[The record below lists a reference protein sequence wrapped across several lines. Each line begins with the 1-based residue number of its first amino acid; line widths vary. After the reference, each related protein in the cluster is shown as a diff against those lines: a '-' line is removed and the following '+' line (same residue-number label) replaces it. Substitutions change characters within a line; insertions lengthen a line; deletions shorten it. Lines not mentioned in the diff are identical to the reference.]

1 LREALSISFTALGG
15 GREKEAVKIMKQ
27 HVAIVLDVVKK
38 LEELTKAF
46 QKWDVKKLEAL
57 EAELDQLE
65 TKADGVRRKFEASLV
80 EGAFLPAY
88 RSDFSA
94 LAERIDDVADM
105 AQEAARAF
113 VWRGVFCDIIAK
125 ACKKKPGAREI
136 AEGFVKI
143 AQKAVDATTA
153 LKEAVGALMSN
164 VEVARANANKVE
176 LAEHESDLLEEKLI
190 KQLYTHER
198 LFDPVSIMQIKDIVE
213 KMGAVSN
220 RAEDAS
226 DLISIIS
233 YVIMM

>member
-1 LREALSISFTALGG
+1 MRKVLSISLTALGG
-15 GREKEAVKIMKQ
+15 GREKEAVKIMEQ

-46 QKWDVKKLEAL
+46 QKGNAKKLGAL
-57 EAELDQLE
+57 EAELDRLE

-113 VWRGVFCDIIAK
+113 VWRGVFCDTIAK
-125 ACKKKPGAREI
+125 ACKKKAEAREI
-136 AEGFVKI
+136 VDGFVKI
-143 AQKAVDATTA
+143 VQKAVDATTA
-153 LKEAVGALMSN
+153 LKEAVGTLMSN

-190 KQLYTHER
+190 KQLYTHEK
-198 LFDPVSIMQIKDIVE
+198 LFDPVSIIQIKDIVE

-233 YVIMM
+233 YMLMM